1 MGKRLNIYVPDYV
14 VFDLETTGLSIKKAE
29 IIEIA
34 AVKVKGGKVV
44 DEFSTL
50 VNPEIHIPRQAS
62 LVNGI
67 TDEMVAD
74 APMIEEA
81 LKAFLEFAGDAILVG
96 HNIQNFDLNFINR
109 DARHYFAREVENDY
123 VDTVPMSVMY
133 LPKLSSHTLQDLAAY
148 YGIDTAGA
156 HRALNDCRMN
166 QQLFERLGKEMRDPS
181 ADAKGIK
188 KCPKCGN
195 AMKLRNGRFGI
206 FWGCTGYP
214 GCRYT
219 ENK

>member
-148 YGIDTAGA
+148 YGIDTVKRLPYESAA
-156 HRALNDCRMN
+156 FRASRQGNARSFRGCQRNKKMP
-166 QQLFERLGKEMRDPS
+166 EMRQRDETS
-181 ADAKGIK
+181 KWQIRGFL
-188 KCPKCGN
+188 G
-195 AMKLRNGRFGI
+195 LHRLSRLQVYG
-206 FWGCTGYP
+206 
-214 GCRYT
+214 
-219 ENK
+219 E